1 MRYERWTRGAILAAL
16 LLGIQPTNSVGDE
29 PLSMVGLNDR
39 ERTIFMTGVNFG
51 FQYYNAEVKL
61 GRKTPLFC
69 VPWDGA
75 TSGGQLWQLA
85 SRELAG
91 PHEPAFI
98 VIAALIQLRQEYPC
112 P

>member
-29 PLSMVGLNDR
+29 PLSMVGFNDK
-39 ERTIFMTGVNFG
+39 ERMIFMRGVNFG
-51 FQYYNAEVKL
+51 FRYYNADVKP
-61 GRKTPLFC
+61 GGKVPLFC

-75 TSGGQLWQLA
+75 TSGRQLWQLA

-91 PHEPAFI
+91 RHKPDFI